1 MKTNLIISTVSEAL
15 NISVDT
21 ILNKGRKTDQLYA
34 RYITIAI
41 LREEGYST
49 NEIAIL
55 FNNYTRNCIANH
67 CTDVF
72 KELIAYN
79 RVFKDMYLQAVK
91 AVEDLDYESENE
103 SPAA

>member
-1 MKTNLIISTVSEAL
+1 MKSNLILNTVSQAL
-15 NISVDT
+15 NIGVDT
-21 ILNKGRKTDQLYA
+21 ILSKGRKTEQLYA
-34 RYITIAI
+34 RYISIAI

-49 NEIAIL
+49 NEITEI

-67 CTDVF
+67 CADIF

-79 RVFKDMYLQAVK
+79 RTFKDMYLKAVK
-91 AVEDLDYESENE
+91 AIEELDYESENE